1 MSTNTETTGHGS
13 ADKARLAVSIALIVG
28 GLVAYYYFTRTSMAL
43 RVFGLLASLAVA
55 VGVSYSSSFGR
66 FVREFVTESH
76 FELRKIVWPT
86 GQETR
91 QTTLVIFVVVAIVSL
106 LLFLFDSILVWIFEW
121 LFTAGG

>member
-1 MSTNTETTGHGS
+1 MSTNTESNGHG
-13 ADKARLAVSIALIVG
+13 ATDKVRLAVSIALIVG
-28 GLVAYYYFTRTSMAL
+28 GLVAYYYFSRTSTAL
-43 RVFGLLASLAVA
+43 RIVGLLAAIVA
-55 VGVSYSSSFGR
+55 AFGVSYTSSFGR

-86 GQETR
+86 GPETR

-106 LLFLFDSILVWIFEW
+106 LLFLFDSILVRIFEW